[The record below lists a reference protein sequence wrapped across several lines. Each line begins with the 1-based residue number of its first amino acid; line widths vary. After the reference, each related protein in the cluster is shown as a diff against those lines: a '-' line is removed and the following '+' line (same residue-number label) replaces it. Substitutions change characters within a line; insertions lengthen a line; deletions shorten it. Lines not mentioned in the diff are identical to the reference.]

1 MSGIK
6 IRLKRK
12 ESVISQPLDHR
23 IQELQSVESELSRL
37 IEQSNKIGGMLC
49 DKMDVTAEL
58 SSYIERLR
66 SLSQHTSNEAFDQV
80 EVPLKLL
87 QAMDD
92 GVNPQNILLD
102 SITQSDEGRSQVFTN
117 LKTALVSKQQQPQQ
131 DEHGAMKQ

>member
-12 ESVISQPLDHR
+12 ESVNSQPLDHR
-23 IQELQSVESELSRL
+23 IQELQFVESELSRL

-58 SSYIERLR
+58 SSYIERLHA
-66 SLSQHTSNEAFDQV
+66 LAQHSSGDISNQI
-80 EVPLKLL
+80 EVPVKLL
-87 QAMDD
+87 QAMDE

-102 SITQSDEGRSQVFTN
+102 SITQSDKGRSQVFTN
-117 LKTALVSKQQQPQQ
+117 LKTAIVSQQQPLQ
-131 DEHGAMKQ
+131 DENDAMKQ